1 MVDSMIVCLSNAYMV
16 EKSITTCLPPPR
28 TQTGGDIL
36 FLVLSLSVILVN
48 AVTFASFS
56 FPFKL

>member
-16 EKSITTCLPPPR
+16 EKSITTCLLPPPPR

-36 FLVLSLSVILVN
+36 LFGSVIVCDPCERGN
-48 AVTFASFS
+48 FCII
-56 FPFKL
+56 